1 MRELGRFARICLL
14 RPGICKVSG
23 AVIMEA
29 VARSKPRPIRLRGRS
44 YVAFVFFPVVP
55 IIEWLEE
62 IDVTLRQSPGF
73 FAGKPVVLDLSAV
86 DLSENAIAQL
96 ISSVEQRGLRVL
108 GIEGVDAA
116 RLSTNLPPLLM
127 GGRHCAV
134 GQQQARKPEIAKP
147 KPSSLLLDTQVRSGQ
162 SIVFP
167 DGDVTIV
174 GSVSSGAEIVAG
186 GSIHVYGTLRGR
198 AMAGINGNLT
208 ARIYCQKIEAELLAI
223 DGYYR
228 TAEEIDAASYVGPT
242 QVWLEGD
249 IVQITPLN

>member
-1 MRELGRFARICLL
+1 MDAAAR
-14 RPGICKVSG
+14 PK
-23 AVIMEA
+23 A
-29 VARSKPRPIRLRGRS
+29 RPIRLRGRS
-44 YVAFVFFPVVP
+44 YVAFVFFPIVP

-62 IDVTLRQSPGF
+62 IDATLRQSPGF
-73 FAGKPVVLDLSAV
+73 FTGKPVVLDLSAV
-86 DLSENAIAQL
+86 DLSQNAIAQL
-96 ISSVEQRGLRVL
+96 ISNLEQRGLRVL
-108 GIEGVDAA
+108 GIEGVDAE
-116 RLSTNLPPLLM
+116 RLSSNLPPLLT
-127 GGRHCAV
+127 GGRHTAMSQE
-134 GQQQARKPEIAKP
+134 QQKKPEEKP
-147 KPSSLLLDTQVRSGQ
+147 KASSLLLDTQVRSGQ

-167 DGDVTIV
+167 DGDVTVV

-198 AMAGINGNLT
+198 AMAGINGNVS

-228 TAEEIDAASYVGPT
+228 TAEEIDAALYLGPT

>member
-1 MRELGRFARICLL
+1 MN
-14 RPGICKVSG
+14 
-23 AVIMEA
+23 AV
-29 VARSKPRPIRLRGRS
+29 VRSKPTPIRMRGRS
-44 YVAFVFFPVVP
+44 YVAFVFSPVVP
-55 IIEWLEE
+55 IVDWLEE
-62 IDVTLRQSPGF
+62 IDTTLRQSPGF
-73 FAGKPVVLDLSAV
+73 FADKPVVLDLSAV
-86 DLSENAIAQL
+86 DLSENAIGQL
-96 ISSVEQRGLRVL
+96 VTSLERRELRIL

-116 RLSTNLPPLLM
+116 RLTAAMPPLLK

-134 GQQQARKPEIAKP
+134 QQNTPKKAETRP
-147 KPSSLLLDTQVRSGQ
+147 KPTSLLLDSQVRSGQ

-167 DGDVTIV
+167 DGDITIV

-228 TAEEIDAASYVGPT
+228 TAEEIDATLYHGPT

-249 IVQITPLN
+249 VVQITPLN

>member
-1 MRELGRFARICLL
+1 MDAAAL
-14 RPGICKVSG
+14 
-23 AVIMEA
+23 
-29 VARSKPRPIRLRGRS
+29 SKPKPIRMRGRS
-44 YVAFVFFPVVP
+44 YVAFVFYPVVP
-55 IIEWLEE
+55 IMDWLEE
-62 IDVTLRQSPGF
+62 VDATLRQSPGF

-96 ISSVEQRGLRVL
+96 VANFEQRNLRIL

-116 RLSTNLPPLLM
+116 RLTPNLPPLLN

-134 GQQQARKPEIAKP
+134 APNTPKKPETKP
-147 KPSSLLLDTQVRSGQ
+147 KPASLLLDNQVRSGQ
-162 SIVFP
+162 SVVFP
-167 DGDVTIV
+167 EGDITVV
-174 GSVSSGAEIVAG
+174 GSVSSGAELVAG

-198 AMAGINGNLT
+198 AMAGINGNLS

-228 TAEEIDAASYVGPT
+228 TAEEIDATLYHGPT

-249 IVQITPLN
+249 VVQITPLN